1 MKNSLFKIYLVSL
14 PLSFFMVLLLH
25 FVLFKLLVS
34 INKDEI
40 EFTPD
45 YWIYLGFSLSVGLL
59 VIQLVKEVRAS
70 NTFWEYSKKVINLI
84 EEAETSNR
92 LNLINE
98 NEFKRL
104 SKLSISPL
112 HNIELNRIQSI
123 LITKYKIYK
132 SYEIKK

>member
-1 MKNSLFKIYLVSL
+1 
-14 PLSFFMVLLLH
+14 MVLLLH

-132 SYEIKK
+132 RYEIKK

>member
-132 SYEIKK
+132 RYEIKK

>member
-14 PLSFFMVLLLH
+14 PLSFFMVLLLD

-40 EFTPD
+40 EFTPN
-45 YWIYLGFSLSVGLL
+45 YWIYLGFSLCVGLL
-59 VIQLVKEVRAS
+59 VIQLVKEARAS

-112 HNIELNRIQSI
+112 HNIELSRIQSI

-132 SYEIKK
+132 HYEIKK